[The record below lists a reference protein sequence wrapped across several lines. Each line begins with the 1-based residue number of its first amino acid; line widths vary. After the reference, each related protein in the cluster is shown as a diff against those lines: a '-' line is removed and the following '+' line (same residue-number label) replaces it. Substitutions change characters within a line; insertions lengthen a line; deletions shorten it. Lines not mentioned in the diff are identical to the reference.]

1 MLLHRHPQAEM
12 QGAPRFGQLQHHPRA
27 TPLPEQLFA
36 QRPAAAA
43 DRLHGEDEA
52 RLRQPVAV
60 AAAAPAELVVGGVL
74 EGRGGS
80 AELVCARTRL
90 LALSLELELA
100 QLDAGG
106 GGRRISACFRSFATR
121 WRRWRAFVRTEMY
134 ILSIQIHPH
143 YSRDLRAHA
152 RRPLRLSTSSQS
164 SENTPK
170 SACRRLLRQAA
181 RAQAQERERVDACAH
196 TQARPTHPGPRAP
209 HRRQVLLERRRQQ
222 PPVVEA
228 ELHLLHV
235 DDLLQPPVAARRV
248 ALAAGWRADGDVVGR
263 SPGHLAF
270 LPAGDDGAA

>member
-1 MLLHRHPQAEM
+1 MAAHRRSARGHGCGPCAAAAAECDVGNVDCGNSVGRGAIMLLHRHPQAEM

-80 AELVCARTRL
+80 DELVCARTRL

-121 WRRWRAFVRTEMY
+121 WTAATVYERAREGRGSSGGVFGC
-134 ILSIQIHPH
+134 
-143 YSRDLRAHA
+143 
-152 RRPLRLSTSSQS
+152 STC
-164 SENTPK
+164 T
-170 SACRRLLRQAA
+170 L
-181 RAQAQERERVDACAH
+181 
-196 TQARPTHPGPRAP
+196 
-209 HRRQVLLERRRQQ
+209 
-222 PPVVEA
+222 PV
-228 ELHLLHV
+228 
-235 DDLLQPPVAARRV
+235 
-248 ALAAGWRADGDVVGR
+248 
-263 SPGHLAF
+263 
-270 LPAGDDGAA
+270 